1 MKQNNFSA
9 NKLFFGICFLLGAVA
24 LILNRL
30 GYFTINKHL
39 NLFTIIL
46 TIFFIWTL
54 IQGVYHINF
63 TAILFSLAFLAII
76 YDEPL
81 GITVLTP
88 GTVLA
93 AAILGSIGL
102 GLLFPKHLSPR
113 HRTQEFSQQHISKSA
128 KIFDAPD
135 QEEIHLSNTF
145 GASIKYI
152 NTDTFICGNFDNSFG
167 ELKIYFDNTLLKN
180 GEAEINI
187 NNTFG
192 STILYIPRTWRVENY
207 VRCFFGDFKEELKPV
222 PADGPVLKIY
232 GEVVF
237 GEAKVIFI

>member
-9 NKLFFGICFLLGAVA
+9 NKLFFGVCFLLGAVA

-30 GYFTINKHL
+30 GYFTINQHL

-46 TIFFIWTL
+46 TIFFLWTL
-54 IQGVYHINF
+54 IQGVCHLNF
-63 TAILFSLAFLAII
+63 PEILFSLAFLAII
-76 YDEPL
+76 YDELL
-81 GITVLTP
+81 GITALTP

-102 GLLFPKHLSPR
+102 ELLFPKHLSPR
-113 HRTQEFSQQHISKSA
+113 HRKDEFCQEHISMSA

-135 QEEIHLSNTF
+135 QEVIHLSNTF

-152 NTDTFICGNFDNSFG
+152 NTDTFIYGNFDNSFG
-167 ELKIYFDNTLLKN
+167 ELKIYFDNTLIKN
-180 GEAEINI
+180 GEAEIRI
-187 NNTFG
+187 SNTFG

-207 VRCFFGDFKEELKPV
+207 VKCSFGDFKGKSNNIT
-222 PADGPVLKIY
+222 DGPVLKIY

-237 GEAKVIFI
+237 GEVKVIYI